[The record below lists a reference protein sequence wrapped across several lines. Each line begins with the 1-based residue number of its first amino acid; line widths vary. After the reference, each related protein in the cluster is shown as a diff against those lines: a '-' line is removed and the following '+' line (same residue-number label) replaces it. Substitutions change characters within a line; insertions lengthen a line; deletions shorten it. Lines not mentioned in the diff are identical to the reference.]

1 MLAVTGDMFTDTT
14 DIALGLTSTYY
25 GSGMRYYTVTGLH
38 ITTSYYS
45 ICLSLNILLTFM
57 IVLRL
62 IVHIRNIRNAT
73 GASDGYSG
81 LHTAAATVIVILIE
95 SYALYAGVLLAYA
108 IPLAMNSWVA
118 TLFSKVIGA
127 VQVRALFPISDAVL
141 VLLFNYGCTQVIA
154 PYLIVLR
161 VAKRRAMTSESISEV
176 PESVHFRSQ
185 GSMDDDGFLPG
196 GDLTN
201 VTEVNV
207 EAPSEPGAGDEY
219 AIEEV
224 PL

>member
-1 MLAVTGDMFTDTT
+1 MLAVTGDMLTDTT

-45 ICLSLNILLTFM
+45 ICLSLNILLTLM
-57 IVLRL
+57 IVLRF
-62 IVHIRNIRNAT
+62 IVHMRNIRNAT
-73 GASDGYSG
+73 WASDGYSG
-81 LHTAAATVIVILIE
+81 LYTAAASAVVILIE

-141 VLLFNYGCTQVIA
+141 VLPFNYGCTQVIA
-154 PYLIVLR
+154 PYLIILR

-185 GSMDDDGFLPG
+185 GSMDDDRSLPG